1 MEFDFFL
8 LRKNK
13 NIMEFD
19 VVVVFIVVG
28 DEDWRCFW
36 SFGFLRKIRVF
47 DENKMNFW
55 VFIWQ
60 FLLEKDNNTSA
71 FSLKKTVRQHL
82 KRINDWNVK

>member
-28 DEDWRCFW
+28 DEDWRCF
-36 SFGFLRKIRVF
+36 
-47 DENKMNFW
+47 
-55 VFIWQ
+55 
-60 FLLEKDNNTSA
+60 
-71 FSLKKTVRQHL
+71 
-82 KRINDWNVK
+82 